1 MIKPKPLQAGSN
13 IAILSPS
20 AGLSCVFPHIYQLGI
35 KNLTE
40 MGFNVLEYPTTKMGA
55 KEVFDNPKARAED
68 INCAFADGNVHGI
81 ISLIGGEDSAR
92 ILKYLDP
99 EIIQANPKLFM
110 GYSDFTAVSVFVNQL
125 GLVTFNGPSVMAGLA
140 QIHNLPEEYRAYIKA
155 FLYGELED
163 TTLPTFSHFY
173 DGYPDWSSVSTA
185 GQLNPTQ
192 SNVGPRFFGDNPVDA
207 GKVSGQL
214 FGGCIE
220 VLEMLKGTQYWP
232 AADFWQGKVL
242 FLETSQEKPTLDYV
256 KYWLRNYGVMGVF
269 EQLSGLLVGRA
280 RDYSAD
286 EKAQLDEVILS
297 VIRDEFECHSLPVV
311 TNLDFGHTD
320 PQVILP
326 LGCDL
331 QIDITAKQ
339 LKLLGSAFKA

>member
-1 MIKPKPLQAGSN
+1 MIKPKPLQKGSN
-13 IAILSPS
+13 IAILAPS
-20 AGLSCVFPHIYQLGI
+20 AGLSCVFPHIYQMGI

-40 MGFNVLEYPTTKMGA
+40 MGFNILEYPTTKMSA
-55 KEVFDNPKARAED
+55 KDVFENPKARAED
-68 INCAFADGNVHGI
+68 INRAFADENVHGI
-81 ISLIGGEDSAR
+81 ISLIGGEDAAR

-110 GYSDFTAVSVFVNQL
+110 GYSDFSAVSVFLNQL
-125 GLVTFNGPSVMAGLA
+125 GLVTFNGPSVMAEFA
-140 QIHNLPEEYRAYIKA
+140 QLHNLSDEYRAYVKA
-155 FLYGELED
+155 FLYGELVD
-163 TTLPTFSHFY
+163 AILPTFSHFY
-173 DGYPDWSSVSTA
+173 DGYPDWSDASTA
-185 GQLNPTQ
+185 GQLNPIQ
-192 SNVGPRFFGDNPVDA
+192 KNVGPRFFGGNLADTD
-207 GKVSGQL
+207 KVSGLL

-220 VLEMLKGTQYWP
+220 VLEMLKGTQFWP

-242 FLETSQEKPTLDYV
+242 FLETSQEKPSLDYV

-280 RDYSAD
+280 RDYNED

-297 VIRDEFECHSLPVV
+297 VVREEFECHSLPIV

-331 QIDITAKQ
+331 QIDVKAKQ
-339 LKLLGSAFKA
+339 IKLLGSAFNS